1 MVCWYQNLT
10 AYQKKTTNDS
20 VIGLQL
26 RIQEIHFF
34 LCGETP
40 ADIETKLL
48 KIKEKKQP
56 IQPLV
61 LIEGSILNIK
71 NVFLYF
77 DEVRYKFFFTI
88 RSHKHLFQNFSCI
101 PFRISVTFTPHVGFY
116 SKIFI

>member
-1 MVCWYQNLT
+1 MLVPKSYSLSKEDNKRQCYRPSIE
-10 AYQKKTTNDS
+10 DS
-20 VIGLQL
+20 
-26 RIQEIHFF
+26 RNSFF